1 MVSSWTE
8 EGPNAENNLW
18 GSTITLVAGALETVA
33 VATAAAELEGPAEV
47 GNAEFASLN
56 TLEQNLLVC
65 EPCLFL
71 DPKTLPQ

>member
-1 MVSSWTE
+1 M
-8 EGPNAENNLW
+8 
-18 GSTITLVAGALETVA
+18 A
-33 VATAAAELEGPAEV
+33 VVTAAAELEGPAEV

-71 DPKTLPQ
+71 EPKTLPQYGQGNSPVM